1 MITETLNVANIKCS
15 GCAHSISNQ
24 LNSIMGLTES
34 SVNVNEGTIDLIYE
48 TDSVRDN
55 VIRKLSAMG
64 YPEAT
69 EENGLLMQAKSYANC
84 MIGKSS
90 VLFADAIPIAIG
102 TD

>member
-1 MITETLNVANIKCS
+1 
-15 GCAHSISNQ
+15 
-24 LNSIMGLTES
+24 MGLTES